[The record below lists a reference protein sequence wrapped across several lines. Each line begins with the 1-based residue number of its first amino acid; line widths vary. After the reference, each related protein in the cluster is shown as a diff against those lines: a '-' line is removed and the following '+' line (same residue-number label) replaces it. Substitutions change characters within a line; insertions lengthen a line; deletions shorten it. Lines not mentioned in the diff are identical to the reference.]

1 MSDARKELSFGRDG
15 CDLEQI
21 LRHTDFD
28 NNPTDRLSEEL
39 IDLIDHADEQ
49 KFDFDRLDSLLNAL
63 DQDNLGSDSDA
74 LDAQKALDRFYQRN
88 QKTFAEGGE
97 SAATSSTS
105 SSSRLKRRLPR
116 LLLIAAILVMLFA
129 TTAQAFHFNIFDL
142 FARWTS
148 DIFNFDTAPTEV
160 AQITRN
166 PLKEGE
172 TRIYDSVAEMM
183 DMFGI
188 TAPLFPTWVP
198 EQFEIIEDI
207 SADNAAYG
215 LRLHIVFDSKS
226 NQDSLIMIA
235 NRVSET
241 NAKNIEKDQHA
252 AESSII
258 NNKLYYF
265 ISDQGIE
272 KVIWQNG
279 EFECNITG
287 AVTRKEME
295 QIISSIKK
303 G

>member
-39 IDLIDHADEQ
+39 IDLIDQASEQ
-49 KFDFDRLDSLLNAL
+49 EFDSDRMDSLLDAL
-63 DQDNLGSDSDA
+63 DQANACSDSDV
-74 LDAQKALDRFYQRN
+74 LDAKNALNRFYQQNPDALAVR
-88 QKTFAEGGE
+88 KE
-97 SAATSSTS
+97 SAATSSTPS
-105 SSSRLKRRLPR
+105 SSQPKRRLPR
-116 LLLIAAILVMLFA
+116 LFLIAAVLAVLFA
-129 TTAQAFHFNIFDL
+129 STAQASHFNIFDL

-148 DIFNFDTAPTEV
+148 EIFNFDTSQTEV

-166 PLKEGE
+166 PLEQDE
-172 TRIYDSVAEMM
+172 TYAYNSVEELL
-183 DMFGI
+183 DDFGI
-188 TAPLFPTWVP
+188 TAPLFPNWVP
-198 EQFEIIEDI
+198 ERFEIREI
-207 SADNAAYG
+207 SADNALSG
-215 LRLHIVFDSKS
+215 LRLHIVYAGKS
-226 NQDSLIMIA
+226 DQDSLIMIT

-241 NAKNIEKDQHA
+241 NAKDIEKDQHA

-287 AVTRKEME
+287 TVTREEME
-295 QIISSIKK
+295 HIISSIKK

>member
-21 LRHTDFD
+21 LRHMDLD
-28 NNPTDRLSEEL
+28 QNPTDRLSDEL

-49 KFDFDRLDSLLNAL
+49 KFDSDRLDSILDAL

-97 SAATSSTS
+97 SAATGSIS

-160 AQITRN
+160 ARVTRN
-166 PLKEGE
+166 PLGENE
-172 TRIYDSVAEMM
+172 TRTYDSVE
-183 DMFGI
+183 DMLNDFRI
-188 TAPLFPTWVP
+188 TAPLFPMWIP
-198 EQFEIIEDI
+198 ERFEAKELYATNV
-207 SADNAAYG
+207 SYG
-215 LRLHIVFDSKS
+215 LRLYADYVANDSY
-226 NQDSLIMIA
+226 LHVIA
-235 NRVSET
+235 NKVSSS
-241 NAKNIEKDQHA
+241 NAKDIEKDSLT
-252 AESSII
+252 AEALTI
-258 NNKLYYF
+258 NNSRYYF
-265 ISDQGIE
+265 ISGQDYE

-279 EFECNITG
+279 EFECLIYGT
-287 AVTRKEME
+287 VTRDEME
-295 QIISSIKK
+295 QIISSIEK